1 MEGKR
6 MKKKILYMLLAL
18 GLLIACG
25 GCVNSSK
32 KEKPKKTKKLKRYT
46 RINKSQPIL
55 KKH

>member
-1 MEGKR
+1 